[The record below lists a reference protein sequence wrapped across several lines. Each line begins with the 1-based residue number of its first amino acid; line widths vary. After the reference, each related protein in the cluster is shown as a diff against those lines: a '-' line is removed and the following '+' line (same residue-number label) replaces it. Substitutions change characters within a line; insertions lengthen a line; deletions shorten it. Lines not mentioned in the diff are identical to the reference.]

1 METKKEDAKDQSLSG
16 QTAKNPEQKIS
27 DDIEC
32 RIQKKFD
39 EVNHS
44 NEKKLL
50 AAKLLISERRVT
62 FLLAILTI
70 LLVILTILGIIYP
83 LYKTERNTDNVDN
96 AIQKMESR
104 FKDLSGEYLRKPEIV
119 CDISGKNLLNNS
131 LTVGCSGDK
140 TSQTFMIKNIGDA
153 SAGQTYIYLYVKYK
167 DERPFLSYSG
177 GIDFS
182 FECEIYTNDNPQYY
196 TKFWVCPINE
206 FHAGRELDFR
216 FEHSLKIDSPLEVPA
231 MLKIYYNGPKPIEV
245 PFTMRFIPKENIKNN

>member
-1 METKKEDAKDQSLSG
+1 METKKEDTKDQSLSNK
-16 QTAKNPEQKIS
+16 TAKNPEQKIS

-50 AAKLLISERRVT
+50 AAKLSISERRVT

-104 FKDLSGEYLRKPEIV
+104 FKDLAGEYLRKPEIV
-119 CDISGKNLLNNS
+119 CDISGKNLLNNT
-131 LTVGCSGDK
+131 LTVGWSEDK
-140 TSQTFMIKNIGDA
+140 TSQTFKIKNIGDA
-153 SAGQTYIYLYVKYK
+153 PAGVTYIYLYVKHK
-167 DERPFLSYSG
+167 GDNLSISSDSSLYGSLELD
-177 GIDFS
+177 IFP
-182 FECEIYTNDNPQYY
+182 NDDPRYY
-196 TKFWVCPINE
+196 AKFQVCKIME
-206 FHAGRELDFR
+206 FHAGRELDFW
-216 FEHSLKIDSPLEVPA
+216 FEHSIEIDSPLEVPA
-231 MLKIYYNGPKPIEV
+231 MLKIYYSGPNPIEV
-245 PFTMRFIPKENIKNN
+245 PFTMRFIPKQNKK